1 MLTSKWFSGT
11 LATTLLLLLTTTL
24 IIYSPLT
31 FSTFFILTY
40 LTTYAITAQLNLNRL
55 KENDFTVERY
65 ISTSICQV
73 EETVK
78 MRVIVRN
85 RSGRRYLVKAED
97 MANDLEL
104 VSGSIGGEKQLDDG
118 ESMEI
123 SYTIKPRS
131 RGAYVIGPLR
141 LRIYDDYRACV
152 RELSL
157 GPTATLFA
165 TPAQRLD
172 VKIPE
177 AVAMSR
183 DFRVAG
189 SGYNPFTG
197 PEETF
202 RGIRPY
208 ITGEVIRRVD
218 WKKTARDPEHE
229 LHVREFERQS
239 QMDIVFMLDC
249 SPSMLIGGEKTILDE
264 VLEEIISVSQTLIA
278 RGDRVGLITLGTVE
292 DAEIQPTGGGA
303 AYKQLIQAVAK
314 TKPAKSYDIM
324 REASRVRPGI
334 TLFIVGRFAYTRPE
348 ELKTVSKYLTRRGV
362 RAFFICVRKKQK
374 PHPYATLYLE
384 KLEEERIAWLKKM
397 NPTLIVIEPSKV
409 KETIAFLYQ
418 ILKRGD
424 VIRVY

>member
-1 MLTSKWFSGT
+1 MLTSKWFSAT
-11 LATTLLLLLTTTL
+11 LATALLLLLTTTL
-24 IIYSPLT
+24 IIYPPLT

-65 ISTSICQV
+65 VSTSICQV
-73 EETVK
+73 EEPVK

-97 MANDLEL
+97 IASGLEL
-104 VSGSIGGEKQLDDG
+104 VAGSIDGEKQLGDG

-152 RELSL
+152 RELSP
-157 GPTATLFA
+157 GPTTTLFA
-165 TPAQRLD
+165 APTPRLD

-177 AVAMSR
+177 TVTMSR

-189 SGYNPFTG
+189 SGYNPFIG

-208 ITGEVIRRVD
+208 VTGEVIRRVD

-239 QMDIVFMLDC
+239 QMDIIFMLDC
-249 SPSMLIGGEKTILDE
+249 SPSMLIGGEKTLLDE
-264 VLEEIISVSQTLIA
+264 VLEEIISISKTLIA

-292 DAEIQPTGGGA
+292 ETEIQPAGGGT
-303 AYKQLIQAVAK
+303 AYKQLIQTVAK

-324 REASRVRPGI
+324 HEVSRVRPGI
-334 TLFIVGRFAYTRPE
+334 ILFIVSRFAYTRPE

-362 RAFFICVRKKQK
+362 RAFFICIRKKQQT
-374 PHPYATLYLE
+374 PHNATLYLE
-384 KLEEERIAWLKKM
+384 RLEDERITWLKKM
-397 NPTLIVIEPSKV
+397 NPTLIVIEPRKV